1 MSAHKMNSSM
11 QIQSKPTKQQ
21 QHVKPDDIDHHA
33 AISTLTARF
42 LGEIPISSKEALM
55 IFDEIATDKQCG
67 EEHND
72 ETYTEE

>member
-1 MSAHKMNSSM
+1 MDSSV
-11 QIQSKPTKQQ
+11 QIQSKPTKEK

-33 AISTLTARF
+33 AVATLTARF

-55 IFDEIATDKQCG
+55 ILDEIATDKQCG
-67 EEHND
+67 EEHDD